1 MRESTLIPERQTP
14 DKSMYK
20 IVTFTPRE
28 LFDKVWETPVL
39 KLAQEIGISDV
50 ALSKACRKAGLTLP
64 PRGHWAKPMSKRPS
78 KPVPPTD
85 EHPIRF
91 TVLDRSTLPV
101 RSTVPAQPKAVR
113 STIEVPHTLLAP
125 HALVTRWMK
134 CVNAGKPHEGYLV
147 STGKNV
153 LDAKISAELID
164 RCALIFDVLIKES
177 EVLGF
182 KWKVTDDKTVVEV
195 NGEHLGIKLVER
207 LNKHVIP
214 PPPPPAPKRNARWE
228 PDFSMLRSPQF
239 EWSSTGELSLQI
251 VAPAEYGK
259 RKNWTDT
266 KTGKIEKKLA
276 SILDGFVA
284 IAESV
289 NVRRLRNEEDR
300 RERVAEAEI
309 RLERSKREETHRRL
323 RHRLV
328 KYTKRWEQSQRLRAF
343 IQATCN
349 ANADT
354 SEQTQ
359 QQTALWA
366 AWATSQA
373 NLLDPLHP
381 NTSSVTSLTIE
392 IESWFNGYG
401 MTRTEKD
408 WWSE

>member
-1 MRESTLIPERQTP
+1 
-14 DKSMYK
+14 MYK
-20 IVTFTPRE
+20 IVTFSPRE

-50 ALSKACRKAGLTLP
+50 ALSKACRKAGLPLP
-64 PRGHWAKPMSKRPS
+64 PRGHWAKPVSKRPG
-78 KPVPPTD
+78 KPKPPTD
-85 EHPIRF
+85 ERPLTF

-101 RSTVPAQPKAVR
+101 RSAAPVQPKAAR
-113 STIEVPHTLLAP
+113 SVIEVPHTLLAP
-125 HALVTRWMK
+125 HPLVSKWLK
-134 CVNAGKPHEGYLV
+134 CVNAAKRHEGYLV
-147 STGKNV
+147 TTGKNV
-153 LDAKISAELID
+153 LDAKISIGLID
-164 RCALIFDVLIKES
+164 RCALIFDALIKES

-182 KWKVTDDKTVVEV
+182 KWKVTDDKTLVEV

-214 PPPPPAPKRNARWE
+214 PPPPPTPKRNARWE

-251 VAPAEYGK
+251 DARAEYGK

-266 KTGKIEKKLA
+266 KTGKIEEKLT
-276 SILDGFVA
+276 SILDGFGS

-289 NVRRLRNEEDR
+289 KALCLKNEEDR
-300 RERVAEAEI
+300 RERMAQEAV
-309 RLERSKREETHRRL
+309 RLERAKREETHRRL

-328 KYTKRWEQSQRLRAF
+328 ENTKRWELAQRLRAF

-349 ANADT
+349 ASAIT
-354 SEQTQ
+354 SEHSQ

-381 NTSSVTSLTIE
+381 DTSSVTSLAVTIE
-392 IESWFNGYG
+392 GWFNGYV
-401 MTRTEKD
+401 MRTEKD
-408 WWSE
+408 LV

>member
-1 MRESTLIPERQTP
+1 
-14 DKSMYK
+14 MYK

-50 ALSKACRKAGLTLP
+50 ALSKACRKAGLALP
-64 PRGHWAKPMSKRPS
+64 SRGHWAKPVSKRPG
-78 KPVPPTD
+78 KPKPPSD
-85 EHPIRF
+85 ERPITF

-101 RSTVPAQPKAVR
+101 RSAAPVQPKAVR
-113 STIEVPHTLLAP
+113 SVIEVPHTLLAP
-125 HALVTRWMK
+125 HPLVSKWLK
-134 CVNAGKPHEGYLV
+134 CVNVAKPHEGHLV
-147 STGKNV
+147 TTGKNV
-153 LDAKISAELID
+153 LDAKISSGLID
-164 RCALIFDVLIKES
+164 RCALIFDTLIKES

-182 KWKVTDDKTVVEV
+182 KWKVTDEKTLVEV
-195 NGEHLGIKLVER
+195 DGEHLGIKILER

-239 EWSSTGELSLQI
+239 EWSSTGELNLQI
-251 VAPAEYGK
+251 DARAEYGK

-266 KTGKIEKKLA
+266 KTGKIEEKLT
-276 SILDGFVA
+276 SILDGFGS

-289 NVRRLRNEEDR
+289 RALRLKNEEDR
-300 RERVAEAEI
+300 RERMAQEAV
-309 RLERSKREETHRRL
+309 RLELVKREETHRRL

-328 KYTKRWEQSQRLRAF
+328 KNTKRWEQSQRLRSF
-343 IQATCN
+343 IQATCDAN
-349 ANADT
+349 ANT

-381 NTSSVTSLTIE
+381 NTSSVTSLTMD

>member
-1 MRESTLIPERQTP
+1 
-14 DKSMYK
+14 MYK
-20 IVTFTPRE
+20 IVTFSPRE

-50 ALSKACRKAGLTLP
+50 ALSKACRKAGLPLP
-64 PRGHWAKPMSKRPS
+64 PRGHWAKPVSKRPR
-78 KPVPPTD
+78 KPKPPTD
-85 EHPIRF
+85 ERPLTF

-101 RSTVPAQPKAVR
+101 RSAAPVQPKAVR
-113 STIEVPHTLLAP
+113 SVIEVPHILLAP
-125 HALVTRWMK
+125 HPLVSKWLK
-134 CVNAGKPHEGYLV
+134 CVNAAKRHEGYLV
-147 STGKNV
+147 TTGKNV
-153 LDAKISAELID
+153 LDAKISIGLID
-164 RCALIFDVLIKES
+164 RCALIFDALIKES

-182 KWKVTDDKTVVEV
+182 KWKVTDDKTLVEV

-251 VAPAEYGK
+251 DARAEYGK

-266 KTGKIEKKLA
+266 KTGKIEEKLT
-276 SILDGFVA
+276 SILDGFGS

-289 NVRRLRNEEDR
+289 KALRLKNEEDR
-300 RERVAEAEI
+300 RERMAQEAV
-309 RLERSKREETHRRL
+309 RLERAKREETHRRL

-328 KYTKRWEQSQRLRAF
+328 KNAKRWEQSQRLRAF
-343 IQATCN
+343 IQATCY
-349 ANADT
+349 ASADT

-359 QQTALWA
+359 QQTALWV

-381 NTSSVTSLTIE
+381 KTSSVTSLTVE

>member
-1 MRESTLIPERQTP
+1 
-14 DKSMYK
+14 MYK
-20 IVTFTPRE
+20 IVTFTPKE
-28 LFDKVWETPVL
+28 LFDKAWETPVL

-50 ALSKACRKAGLTLP
+50 ALSKACRKAGLALP
-64 PRGHWAKPMSKRPS
+64 PRGHWAKPVSKRPG
-78 KPVPPTD
+78 KPKPPVGGQS
-85 EHPIRF
+85 ISFR
-91 TVLDRSTLPV
+91 VLDRSTLPLQI
-101 RSTVPAQPKAVR
+101 SAPIKPKAIR

-125 HALVTRWMK
+125 HPLVIKWLK
-134 CVNAGKPHEGYLV
+134 CVKAAKTHEGYLV
-147 STGKNV
+147 TTGKNV
-153 LDAKISAELID
+153 LDAKISFGVID
-164 RCALIFDVLIKES
+164 RCALIFDALIKES

-182 KWKVTDDKTVVEV
+182 KWKVMDDKTLVEV
-195 NGEHLGIKLVER
+195 DGEHLGIKLVER
-207 LNKHVIP
+207 LSKHVIP
-214 PPPPPAPKRNARWE
+214 PPPPLAPKRNARWE

-251 VAPAEYGK
+251 DARAEYGK

-266 KTGKIEKKLA
+266 KTGKIEEKLT
-276 SILDGFVA
+276 SILDGFGS

-289 NVRRLRNEEDR
+289 KALRLKNEEDR
-300 RERVAEAEI
+300 RERVAQEAV
-309 RLERSKREETHRRL
+309 RFERAKREKTHRRL

-328 KYTKRWEQSQRLRAF
+328 KNTKRWEQSQRLRAF
-343 IQATCN
+343 IQATYD

-354 SEQTQ
+354 SEQAQ

-381 NTSSVTSLTIE
+381 NTSSVTSLTVE

-401 MTRTEKD
+401 MARTEKD

>member
-1 MRESTLIPERQTP
+1 
-14 DKSMYK
+14 MYK

-50 ALSKACRKAGLTLP
+50 ALSKACRKAGLALP
-64 PRGHWAKPMSKRPS
+64 PRGHWAKPLSKRPS
-78 KPVPPTD
+78 KPKPPTD
-85 EHPIRF
+85 ERPITF
-91 TVLDRSTLPV
+91 SVLDRSTLPA
-101 RSTVPAQPKAVR
+101 RGAVPVQPKAV
-113 STIEVPHTLLAP
+113 SSAIEVPHTLLAP
-125 HALVTRWMK
+125 HPLVSKWLK
-134 CVNAGKPHEGYLV
+134 CINAAKPHEGYLV
-147 STGKNV
+147 TTGKNV

-164 RCALIFDVLIKES
+164 RCALIFDTLIKES

-182 KWKVTDDKTVVEV
+182 KWKVTDEKTVVEV
-195 NGEHLGIKLVER
+195 NAEHLGIKLVER
-207 LNKHVIP
+207 LSKHVIP

-251 VAPAEYGK
+251 DARAEYGK

-266 KTGKIEKKLA
+266 KTGKIEEKLT
-276 SILDGFVA
+276 SILDGFGS

-289 NVRRLRNEEDR
+289 IALRLKNEEDS
-300 RERVAEAEI
+300 RERVSQEAV
-309 RLERSKREETHRRL
+309 RLERVKREETHKRL

-328 KYTKRWEQSQRLRAF
+328 KNTKCWEQSQRLRAF

-366 AWATSQA
+366 VWATSQA

-381 NTSSVTSLTIE
+381 NTSSVTSLTVE

-401 MTRTEKD
+401 MTRAEKD

>member
-1 MRESTLIPERQTP
+1 
-14 DKSMYK
+14 MYK

-28 LFDKVWETPVL
+28 LFGKVWETPVL

-50 ALSKACRKAGLTLP
+50 AFSKACRKAGLSLP
-64 PRGHWAKPMSKRPS
+64 SRGHWAKPVSKRPS
-78 KPVPPTD
+78 KPKPPTD
-85 EHPIRF
+85 EQPISF

-101 RSTVPAQPKAVR
+101 RSAVPNQPKAVR

-125 HALVTRWMK
+125 HPLVSKWLK
-134 CVNAGKPHEGYLV
+134 CIYAAKPHEGLLV
-147 STGKNV
+147 TTGKNV

-164 RCALIFDVLIKES
+164 RCALIFDALIKES

-182 KWKVTDDKTVVEV
+182 KWKVTNGKTMVEV

-207 LNKHVIP
+207 LSKHVVT
-214 PPPPPAPKRNARWE
+214 PPPPAPKRNTRWE
-228 PDFSMLRSPQF
+228 ADFSMLRSPQF
-239 EWSSTGELSLQI
+239 DWSSTGELSLQI
-251 VAPAEYGK
+251 EARAEYGK

-266 KTGKIEKKLA
+266 KTGKIEEKLT
-276 SILDGFVA
+276 SILDGFGT

-289 NVRRLRNEEDR
+289 KALRLSNEEAH
-300 RERVAEAEI
+300 RERVAEAEV
-309 RLERSKREETHRRL
+309 RLEHVKHEETHRRL
-323 RHRLV
+323 RHKLV
-328 KYTKRWEQSQRLRAF
+328 KNTKSWEQAQRLRAF
-343 IQATCN
+343 IQATCD
-349 ANADT
+349 ANAST

-359 QQTALWA
+359 QQTALWT

-381 NTSSVTSLTIE
+381 NTSSVTSLTVD

-401 MTRTEKD
+401 MMRAEKD

>member
-1 MRESTLIPERQTP
+1 
-14 DKSMYK
+14 MYK
-20 IVTFTPRE
+20 IVTFSPRE

-50 ALSKACRKAGLTLP
+50 ALSKACRKAGLPLP
-64 PRGHWAKPMSKRPS
+64 PRGHWAKPVSKRPG
-78 KPVPPTD
+78 KPKPPTD
-85 EHPIRF
+85 ERPLTF

-101 RSTVPAQPKAVR
+101 RSAAPVQPKAVR
-113 STIEVPHTLLAP
+113 SIIEVPHILLAP
-125 HALVTRWMK
+125 HPLVSKWLK
-134 CVNAGKPHEGYLV
+134 CVNAAKRHEGYLV
-147 STGKNV
+147 TTGKNV
-153 LDAKISAELID
+153 LDAKISIGLID
-164 RCALIFDVLIKES
+164 RCALIFDALIKES

-182 KWKVTDDKTVVEV
+182 KWKVTDDKTLVEV
-195 NGEHLGIKLVER
+195 NGENLGIKLVER

-228 PDFSMLRSPQF
+228 PNFSMLRSPQL

-251 VAPAEYGK
+251 DARAEYGN

-266 KTGKIEKKLA
+266 KTGKIEEKLT
-276 SILDGFVA
+276 SILDGFGS

-289 NVRRLRNEEDR
+289 KALRLKNEEDR
-300 RERVAEAEI
+300 RERIAEEAL
-309 RLERSKREETHRRL
+309 RLERAKREEIHRRL

-328 KYTKRWEQSQRLRAF
+328 KNTKRWEQSQRLKSF
-343 IQATCN
+343 IQATCDAN
-349 ANADT
+349 ANT
-354 SEQTQ
+354 SEHTQ

-381 NTSSVTSLTIE
+381 DTSSVTSLAVT
-392 IESWFNGYG
+392 IESWFNGYV
-401 MTRTEKD
+401 MRAEKD

>member
-1 MRESTLIPERQTP
+1 
-14 DKSMYK
+14 MYK
-20 IVTFTPRE
+20 IVTFTPKE

-50 ALSKACRKAGLTLP
+50 ALSKACRKAGLVLP
-64 PRGHWAKPMSKRPS
+64 PRGHWAKPVSKRPS
-78 KPVPPTD
+78 KPKPPTD
-85 EHPIRF
+85 ERPISF
-91 TVLDRSTLPV
+91 MVLDRSTPPARGAVPV
-101 RSTVPAQPKAVR
+101 QPKAVR
-113 STIEVPHTLLAP
+113 SAIEVPPTLLAP
-125 HALVTRWMK
+125 HPLVSKWLK
-134 CVNAGKPHEGYLV
+134 CINAAKPHEGYLV
-147 STGKNV
+147 TTGKNV

-164 RCALIFDVLIKES
+164 RCALIFDTLIKES

-182 KWKVTDDKTVVEV
+182 KWKVTDEKTVVEV
-195 NGEHLGIKLVER
+195 NDEHLGIKLVER
-207 LNKHVIP
+207 LSKHVIP

-251 VAPAEYGK
+251 DARAEYGK

-266 KTGKIEKKLA
+266 KTGKIEEKLT
-276 SILDGFVA
+276 SILDGFGS

-289 NVRRLRNEEDR
+289 KALRLKNEEDS
-300 RERVAEAEI
+300 RERVAQEAV
-309 RLERSKREETHRRL
+309 RLERVKREETHRRL

-328 KYTKRWEQSQRLRAF
+328 ENTKRWEQSQRLRAF
-343 IQATCN
+343 IQATCDS
-349 ANADT
+349 NADT
-354 SEQTQ
+354 SAHAQ

-373 NLLDPLHP
+373 NQLDPLHP
-381 NTSSVTSLTIE
+381 NTSSVTSLTVE
-392 IESWFNGYG
+392 IEGWFNGYG

>member
-1 MRESTLIPERQTP
+1 
-14 DKSMYK
+14 MYK

-50 ALSKACRKAGLTLP
+50 ALSKACRKAGLALP
-64 PRGHWAKPMSKRPS
+64 SRGHWAKPASKRLG
-78 KPVPPTD
+78 KPKPPTD
-85 EHPIRF
+85 ERPITF

-113 STIEVPHTLLAP
+113 SAIEVPHTLLAP
-125 HALVTRWMK
+125 HALVTKWMK
-134 CVNAGKPHEGYLV
+134 CVNAAKTHEGYLV
-147 STGKNV
+147 TAGKNV

-164 RCALIFDVLIKES
+164 RCALIFDALIKES
-177 EVLGF
+177 EALGF
-182 KWKVTDDKTVVEV
+182 KWKVTDDKTLVEV
-195 NGEHLGIKLVER
+195 NGEKLGIKLVER

-214 PPPPPAPKRNARWE
+214 PPPPPTPKRNARWE
-228 PDFSMLRSPQF
+228 PDFSMLRSPKF

-251 VAPAEYGK
+251 DARAEYGK

-266 KTGKIEKKLA
+266 KTGKIEEKLTN
-276 SILDGFVA
+276 ILDGFGS

-289 NVRRLRNEEDR
+289 KALRLKNEEDR

-309 RLERSKREETHRRL
+309 RLGRSKREETHRRL

-328 KYTKRWEQSQRLRAF
+328 KNTKCWEQSQRLRAF
-343 IQATCN
+343 IQATCDAG
-349 ANADT
+349 ANT

-359 QQTALWA
+359 QQTTLWS

-381 NTSSVTSLTIE
+381 NTSSVTSLTVE

-401 MTRTEKD
+401 MARTEKD